1 MTIMRTFIF
10 LLCTT
15 VFSLNTTNS
24 FAQEKVTIDVDK
36 VVSID
41 EVFDIIQEQ
50 TKYRFIYPQDLFLN
64 SPEITLNKGII
75 NISSLLEKC
84 FSGTNVNFKLSENNT
99 IVIEKSKSIKTPIY
113 NQQKILVRGI
123 VKDQNGQL
131 LPGANIIEKATNNGT
146 QTDFDGNFSLS
157 VSNEDAVLVVSYL
170 GFATQEITVKNQN
183 YIEIVL
189 VEESGALDEI
199 VLIGYGTVKKKDA
212 TGSVVSIKS
221 EDFNKGNIVTPE
233 NLLQGR
239 VAGLSI
245 NTGGGPGSGSVIRI
259 RGGASLNASNDPLI
273 VIDGLPIDNTSVGG
287 SRSILS
293 TINPSEIESFTVLK
307 DASAT
312 AIYGSRASNGVI
324 IISTKRGKKSIRVN
338 LDSSVSYNTLTNT
351 VNVFSAEEL
360 RALVTEQ
367 NPALLPRLGT
377 ANTDWQR
384 EIYKNTLSTNVNL
397 SVRGAL
403 FKEIPVRLSVGRS
416 EQNGLRL
423 TSKFQRN
430 TASLSVNPNFFDNKL
445 KISFNG
451 NYSNEQNRFASG
463 QEANALTFDPTQPVY
478 EPNSPFG
485 GFFQFYENNNDGVI
499 NQDDLVPLAPF
510 NPVAE
515 LLQRR
520 SLSEVNRF
528 FGNFKVDYSLHFLPE
543 LTTTLNLGLDRQD
556 ADGMVN
562 VSDQNPLS
570 QADGSIVGSQSE
582 YQNSQ
587 VNLLLDAYI
596 NYKKSFG
603 KFNLDATAGYSWQR
617 FEREGFNTNELLDD
631 TDASLPLLNID
642 TDLVLLGYFGRA
654 NLALKDKYLLTLT
667 YRRDGTSRFSEE
679 NRWGNFPSAAFAW
692 QLKDEFF
699 KESEQLSNFKLR
711 LGWGITGQQDIGSD
725 NLDLYLDGYVT
736 GIPNSQY
743 QFGNSIIPI
752 GLPEFR
758 NEQLKWEETTTYNV
772 GLDMGIL
779 DDRFTASVD
788 VFRKESKDLLVFA
801 AVSDGSNFSN
811 SGFQNI
817 GEMTTQGLEFL
828 LQGDIIKHNDDGFN
842 FNVSFNASIIR
853 RELTSL
859 FQDEDIIT
867 GTASGGTGIDV
878 QIQRVGYNPFSFY
891 VYKQVYGTDGFP
903 IEGNYAD
910 LNGDN
915 IINDDDRYIFNNNDP
930 SASFGFASNL
940 SYKGFDFS
948 FNMRAVVGNYVYNN
962 VNSARAQYNLL
973 DNNSVVSNIP
983 TSVLQTNF
991 VNTENVILSDAFIEN
1006 ASFLRMDNI
1015 SLGYTFK
1022 NLVSSKLQLRLS
1034 ASVQNAFVVTNYSG
1048 LDPEVFN
1055 NGIDDTI
1062 YPRPR
1067 TFLFNTSFQF

>member
-1 MTIMRTFIF
+1 MTQLNQSIYFQCTSFIMTLIYYYCAIKSMSYKFILIIVLF
-10 LLCTT
+10 CS
-15 VFSLNTTNS
+15 FHGYSLNDKIYNQNS
-24 FAQEKVTIDVDK
+24 QLSNITVEG
-36 VVSID
+36 VVRD
-41 EVFDIIQEQ
+41 
-50 TKYRFIYPQDLFLN
+50 
-64 SPEITLNKGII
+64 
-75 NISSLLEKC
+75 
-84 FSGTNVNFKLSENNT
+84 SGGTPLPGAA
-99 IVIEKSKSIKTPIY
+99 VIEKGT
-113 NQQKILVRGI
+113 
-123 VKDQNGQL
+123 
-131 LPGANIIEKATNNGT
+131 ANGT
-146 QTDFDGNFSLS
+146 QTDFDGKFSLTVADTES
-157 VSNEDAVLVVSYL
+157 IIVFSYL
-170 GFATQEITVKNQN
+170 GYITQEIKVSETKFF
-183 YIEIVL
+183 EIFL
-189 VEESGALDEI
+189 QEDLAKLDEVVI
-199 VLIGYGTVKKKDA
+199 IGYGTVKKKDA
-212 TGSVVSIKS
+212 TGSVVSVKA
-221 EDFNKGNIVTPE
+221 EDLNKGNIVTAE

-259 RGGASLNASNDPLI
+259 RGGSSLNASNDPLL
-273 VIDGLPIDNTSVGG
+273 VIDGLPVDNNNVGG

-293 TINPSEIESFTVLK
+293 TINPNEIESFTVLK

-324 IISTKRGKKSIRVN
+324 IINTKRGKKSLKVN
-338 LDSSVSYNTLTNT
+338 IDSSVSYNTLTNT
-351 VNVFSAEEL
+351 VDVFSADEL
-360 RALVTEQ
+360 REIVAQ
-367 NPALLPRLGT
+367 QYPALLPRLGT

-403 FKEIPVRLSVGRS
+403 FKEIPIRLSVGRS

-423 TSKFQRN
+423 TSEFQRN
-430 TASLSVNPNFFDNKL
+430 TASLSINPNFFDNKL
-445 KISFNG
+445 KITLNG

-478 EPNSPFG
+478 DSSSPFG
-485 GFFQFYENNNDGVI
+485 GFFQYYEDNNDGVI
-499 NQDDLVPLAPF
+499 NQDDLLPLAPF

-515 LLQRR
+515 LLQRN
-520 SLSEVNRF
+520 SISEVNRF
-528 FGNFKVDYSLHFLPE
+528 FGNFKVDYSLHFLPA
-543 LTTTLNLGLDRQD
+543 LTASLNLGFDRQD
-556 ADGMVN
+556 ADGSVS

-570 QADGSIVGSQSE
+570 QADGSIVGSRSE
-582 YQNSQ
+582 YENSQ
-587 VNLLLDAYI
+587 VNLLLDAYF
-596 NYKKSFG
+596 NYKTSFG

-617 FEREGFNTNELLDD
+617 FERERFNTNELLDE

-642 TDLVLLGYFGRA
+642 TDLFLLGYFGRA
-654 NLALKDKYLLTLT
+654 NLSLKDKYLLTLT

-699 KESEQLSNFKLR
+699 KDSEHLSNLKLR
-711 LGWGITGQQDIGSD
+711 LGWGITGQQDIGAN

-743 QFGNSIIPI
+743 QFGNTIIPI
-752 GLPEFR
+752 GVPEFR

-772 GLDMGIL
+772 GLDVGIL
-779 DDRFTASVD
+779 KDRFSASVD
-788 VFRKESKDLLVFA
+788 VFRKESRDLLVFA

-817 GEMTTQGLEFL
+817 GEMTTQGLELL
-828 LQGDIIKHNDDGFN
+828 LQGDIVKSDDDGFN
-842 FNVSFNASIIR
+842 LSASFNASIIR

-867 GTASGGTGIDV
+867 GTASGGTGVDV
-878 QIQRVGYNPFSFY
+878 QIQRVGYTPFSFY

-940 SYKGFDFS
+940 SYKGFDFA

-973 DNNSVVSNIP
+973 DNSNVVSNIP

-991 VNTENVILSDAFIEN
+991 VNTENVILSDAFVEN

-1022 NLVSSKLQLRLS
+1022 NLLSSKLQLRLS
-1034 ASVQNAFVVTNYSG
+1034 ASVQNVFVVTNYSG